1 MKELSKLYLPKQII
15 ELIQVMKQKG
25 GKTLIQLVNKIRLG
39 EVDEFLK
46 SVLKSIF
53 VIDNGCSYP
62 NDAFLIKAENN
73 L

>member
-1 MKELSKLYLPKQII
+1 
-15 ELIQVMKQKG
+15 MKQKG

-53 VIDNGCSYP
+53 VIDNGCLYP

>member
-1 MKELSKLYLPKQII
+1 
-15 ELIQVMKQKG
+15 MKQKG